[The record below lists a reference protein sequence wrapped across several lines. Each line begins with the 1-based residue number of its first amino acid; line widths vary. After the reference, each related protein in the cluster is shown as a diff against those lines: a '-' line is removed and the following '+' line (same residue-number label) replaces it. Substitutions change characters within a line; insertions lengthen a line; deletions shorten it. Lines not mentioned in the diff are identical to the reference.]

1 MAYENIEKLNALLS
15 DERTDALKKSIAA
28 GEKQLSELMKKLG
41 ELETAA
47 AARRA
52 EEEEKRRADE
62 ARAAE
67 EAAARAKAEAEAA
80 AKACRC
86 PRKHSRWHTTLLHR
100 ARSTYSSPTVRTTP
114 Q

>member
-80 AKACRC
+80 AKA
-86 PRKHSRWHTTLLHR
+86 
-100 ARSTYSSPTVRTTP
+100 A
-114 Q
+114 